1 MTFKFICL
9 NLWLGGKLFDNVL
22 DFLNREKPD
31 VLALQ
36 EVYNGEDLKYP
47 KNYRTIEEFSKTFD
61 YKYVDFAPAFL
72 DHKPDGAVMECGNAI
87 FSKYPIVSR
96 EVTFYDIPF
105 DYEYSEDKMKGDFSN
120 TPRNLQHVQLNIEG
134 KIMNVF
140 NTQGIWGFDGE
151 DNPRRFA
158 MGKIIREKYL
168 GKENVILCG
177 DFNTLD
183 HAKAMTAFET
193 ELKNVFKGE
202 LSRTF
207 NMFHKPEDS
216 GFATAVVDMVYASP
230 NIGVVNHYTVDE
242 DVTDHV
248 PLVCVFSI

>member
-1 MTFKFICL
+1 MKLKFICL
-9 NLWLGGKLFDNVL
+9 NLWLGGKLFDNVV

-36 EVYNGEDLKYP
+36 EVFNSKDPKYP
-47 KNYRTIEEFSKTFD
+47 KNYRTMEEFSKIFK
-61 YKYVDFAPAFL
+61 YKYFDFAPAFL
-72 DHKPDGAVMECGNAI
+72 NHQSDGAVMECGNAI

-96 EVTFYDIPF
+96 DITFFDIPF
-105 DYEYSEDKMKGDFSN
+105 DTEYSENKMGGDFSK
-120 TPRNLQHVQLNIEG
+120 TPRNLQHVQLNIDE
-134 KIMNVF
+134 KTVNVF

-158 MGKIIREKYL
+158 MGRTIRENYL
-168 GKENVILCG
+168 GKENIILCG

-183 HAKAMTAFET
+183 HTKAMSVFET

-202 LSRTF
+202 LKRTF
-207 NMFHKPEDS
+207 NMRHKPKDS
-216 GFATAVVDMVYASP
+216 GFATAVVDMIYVSP
-230 NIGVVNHYTVDE
+230 SINVTKHYTVDD

-248 PLVCVFSI
+248 PLICEFSI